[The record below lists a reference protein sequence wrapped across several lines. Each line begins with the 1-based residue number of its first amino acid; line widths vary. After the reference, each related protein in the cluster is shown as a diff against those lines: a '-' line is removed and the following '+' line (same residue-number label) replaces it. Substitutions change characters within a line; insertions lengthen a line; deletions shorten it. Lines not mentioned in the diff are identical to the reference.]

1 MIHRRRRG
9 TALVETKKGVLV
21 VAWESKIFMLPGGG
35 ANFFETRKKAAMR
48 ELEEETGL
56 KAKSAKY
63 LFKYLGPVFVNNKDG
78 KTYQNDA
85 KVYLIQAE
93 GKPKP
98 ANEVK
103 HIAYWKPGSRL
114 KVMPGAKIALDKYFR
129 EFKD

>member
-9 TALVETKKGVLV
+9 SALVETKKGVLV

-35 ANFFETRKKAAMR
+35 ANFFETRKRAAIR

-63 LFKYLGPVFVNNKDG
+63 LFKYAGPQFKHNNG
-78 KTYQNDA
+78 KMYRNYA
-85 KVYLIQAE
+85 KVYLIKAE

-103 HIAYWKPGSRL
+103 HIAYWKPGSKL
-114 KVMPGAKIALDKYFR
+114 NVMAGAKIALDKYFK
-129 EFKD
+129 EFKK